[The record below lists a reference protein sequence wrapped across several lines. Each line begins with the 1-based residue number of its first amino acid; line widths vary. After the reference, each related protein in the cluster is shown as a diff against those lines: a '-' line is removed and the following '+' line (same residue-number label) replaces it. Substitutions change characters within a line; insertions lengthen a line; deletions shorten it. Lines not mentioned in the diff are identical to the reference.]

1 MLLQSP
7 IASIFIIYSKP
18 YSLYYQLLNNSTIFN
33 MEKDI
38 DIIIYGATGFTGKLC
53 VRYFQ
58 SLDTMVTW
66 AIAGRNL
73 TKLQKVAED
82 NQAKVEILVADS
94 DDEVALDTLTS
105 RAKVILS
112 TAGPFHRYGSK
123 LVASCVKNS
132 SHYVDIT
139 GENFWVKDLIE
150 THHEEAARKGIRII
164 PSCGFDSIPSDLGTF
179 FAAKS
184 LGKPIRRIES
194 FHSYQGGASGGTLET
209 MFSMGELDLG
219 DDLTNPFLLNPEDS
233 YSYEQKKLSG
243 DRVGISKKP
252 EIKAWSGPFIMA
264 TANTRVVRRSEALL
278 ALRQESYGSNFTYQ
292 EHAYH
297 KSWFSAV
304 SSLVLTGLSV
314 LVLLSPLKRLVKPFL
329 PKPGEGP
336 SETVQEN
343 GWFDCKFIV
352 ESEDGTKSVFNM
364 SGKGDP
370 GYKVTS
376 KLVSECALCL
386 TEDANSLPGGSEY
399 GGVLTSASGLGQSLI
414 TRLKKVGITFKGPL

>member
-1 MLLQSP
+1 MD
-7 IASIFIIYSKP
+7 
-18 YSLYYQLLNNSTIFN
+18 
-33 MEKDI
+33 KDI
-38 DIIIYGATGFTGKLC
+38 DIIIYGATGFTGQLC
-53 VRYFQ
+53 VKYFQ
-58 SLDTMVTW
+58 SLETQVKW
-66 AIAGRNL
+66 AIAGRNQE
-73 TKLQKVAED
+73 KLRKVAEE
-82 NQAKVEILVADS
+82 NLAEVEILIADS
-94 DDEVALDTLTS
+94 DDEVALDNLTL

-123 LVASCVKNS
+123 LVASCVKNNT
-132 SHYVDIT
+132 HYVDIT
-139 GENFWVKDLIE
+139 GENFWVKGLIE
-150 THHEEAARKGIRII
+150 NHHEEAARKGIRII

-184 LGKPIRRIES
+184 LGKPIKRIES
-194 FHSYQGGASGGTLET
+194 FHSYEGGASGGTLET

-233 YSYEQKKLSG
+233 YSNEQKQLSG

-297 KSWFSAV
+297 KSWLSAV
-304 SSLVLTGLSV
+304 SSLLLTGLSV

-336 SETVQEN
+336 SEAVQEN
-343 GWFDCKFIV
+343 GWFDCKFIA

-364 SGKGDP
+364 HGKGDP

-386 TEDANSLPGGSEY
+386 IEDIEELPGGREY
-399 GGVLTSASGLGQSLI
+399 GGVLTSASGLGHSLI
-414 TRLKKVGITFKGPL
+414 SRLTKAGIDFKGPL

>member
-1 MLLQSP
+1 MD
-7 IASIFIIYSKP
+7 
-18 YSLYYQLLNNSTIFN
+18 
-33 MEKDI
+33 KDI
-38 DIIIYGATGFTGKLC
+38 DIIIYGATGFTGQLC
-53 VRYFQ
+53 VKYFQ
-58 SLDTMVTW
+58 SLETQVKW
-66 AIAGRNL
+66 AIAGRNQE
-73 TKLQKVAED
+73 KLRKVAEE
-82 NQAKVEILVADS
+82 NLSEVEILIADS
-94 DDEVALDTLTS
+94 DDEVALDNLTL

-123 LVASCVKNS
+123 LVASCVKNNT
-132 SHYVDIT
+132 HYVDIT
-139 GENFWVKDLIE
+139 GENFWVKGLIE
-150 THHEEAARKGIRII
+150 NHHEEAARKGIRII

-184 LGKPIRRIES
+184 LGKPIKRIES
-194 FHSYQGGASGGTLET
+194 FHSYEGGASGGTLET

-233 YSYEQKKLSG
+233 YSNEQKQLSG

-297 KSWFSAV
+297 KSWLSAV
-304 SSLVLTGLSV
+304 SSLLLTGLSV

-336 SETVQEN
+336 SEAVQEN
-343 GWFDCKFIV
+343 GWFDCKFIA

-364 SGKGDP
+364 HGKGDP

-386 TEDANSLPGGSEY
+386 IEDIEELPGGREY
-399 GGVLTSASGLGQSLI
+399 GGVLTSASGLGHSLI
-414 TRLKKVGITFKGPL
+414 SRLTKAGIDFNGPL

>member
-1 MLLQSP
+1 MD
-7 IASIFIIYSKP
+7 
-18 YSLYYQLLNNSTIFN
+18 
-33 MEKDI
+33 KDI
-38 DIIIYGATGFTGKLC
+38 DIIIYGATGFTGQLC
-53 VRYFQ
+53 VKYFQ
-58 SLDTMVTW
+58 SLETQVKW
-66 AIAGRNL
+66 AIAGRNQE
-73 TKLQKVAED
+73 KLRKVAEE
-82 NQAKVEILVADS
+82 NLSEVEILIADS
-94 DDEVALDTLTS
+94 DDEVALDNLTL

-123 LVASCVKNS
+123 LVASCVKNNT
-132 SHYVDIT
+132 HYVDIT
-139 GENFWVKDLIE
+139 GENFWVKGLIE
-150 THHEEAARKGIRII
+150 NHHEEASRKGIRII

-184 LGKPIRRIES
+184 LGKPIKRIES
-194 FHSYQGGASGGTLET
+194 FHSYEGGASGGTLET

-233 YSYEQKKLSG
+233 YSNEQKQLSG

-297 KSWFSAV
+297 KSWLSAV
-304 SSLVLTGLSV
+304 SSLLLTGLSV

-336 SETVQEN
+336 SEAVQEN
-343 GWFDCKFIV
+343 GWFDCKFIA

-364 SGKGDP
+364 HGKGDP

-386 TEDANSLPGGSEY
+386 IEDIEELPGGRGY
-399 GGVLTSASGLGQSLI
+399 GGVLTSASGLGHSLI
-414 TRLKKVGITFKGPL
+414 SRLTKVGIDFKGPL

>member
-1 MLLQSP
+1 MD
-7 IASIFIIYSKP
+7 
-18 YSLYYQLLNNSTIFN
+18 
-33 MEKDI
+33 KDI
-38 DIIIYGATGFTGKLC
+38 DIIIYGATGFTGQLC
-53 VRYFQ
+53 VKYFQ
-58 SLDTMVTW
+58 SLETQAKW
-66 AIAGRNL
+66 AIAGRNQE
-73 TKLQKVAED
+73 KLRKVAEE
-82 NQAKVEILVADS
+82 NLAEVEILIADS
-94 DDEVALDTLTS
+94 DDEVALDNLTL

-123 LVASCVKNS
+123 LVASCVKNNT
-132 SHYVDIT
+132 HYVDIT
-139 GENFWVKDLIE
+139 GENFWVKGLIE
-150 THHEEAARKGIRII
+150 NHHEEAARKGIRII

-184 LGKPIRRIES
+184 LGKPIKRIES
-194 FHSYQGGASGGTLET
+194 FHSYEGGASGGTLET

-233 YSYEQKKLSG
+233 YSNEQKQLSG

-297 KSWFSAV
+297 KSWLSAV
-304 SSLVLTGLSV
+304 SSLLLTGLSV

-336 SETVQEN
+336 SEVVQEN
-343 GWFDCKFIV
+343 GWFDCKFIA

-364 SGKGDP
+364 HGKGDP

-386 TEDANSLPGGSEY
+386 IEDIEELPGGRGY
-399 GGVLTSASGLGQSLI
+399 GGVLTSASGLGHSLI
-414 TRLKKVGITFKGPL
+414 SRLTKAGIDFKGPL

>member
-1 MLLQSP
+1 MLLVSP

-18 YSLYYQLLNNSTIFN
+18 DSLYYQLLNNSTIFN
-33 MEKDI
+33 MKKDI

-386 TEDANSLPGGSEY
+386 TQDANSLPGGSEY